1 VFGNLSEDIDTN
13 IYLNRR
19 HKFFSFFSL
28 NGNLIMNNVA
38 IFLRYLH
45 ASANTIACVVASF
58 VIAACGGDGD
68 SPFRSG
74 TAYVS
79 VEADPENI
87 DVGDKTFVRVRI
99 DDIKEEKF
107 FLKVR
112 FPPGLKYL
120 ERTSYIEIDG
130 RDESRNPDKNF
141 VGAEDGRNYIVY
153 FLSKEELGDERDT
166 TISFDLVGRGR
177 VSSGK
182 IEVDADLDDPSI
194 NNNEEVTA
202 ESPLFGAEAEAFI
215 QVR

>member
-1 VFGNLSEDIDTN
+1 MSLKH
-13 IYLNRR
+13 LN
-19 HKFFSFFSL
+19 
-28 NGNLIMNNVA
+28 
-38 IFLRYLH
+38 
-45 ASANTIACVVASF
+45 ASATAIACVIFSF
-58 VIAACGGDGD
+58 GLVACGSDGD
-68 SPFRSG
+68 NPFKSG

-79 VEADPENI
+79 IETDPENI

-99 DDIKEEKF
+99 DDIKEDKF
-107 FLKVR
+107 FLKIR
-112 FPPGLKYL
+112 FPIGLEYL

-130 RDESRNPDKNF
+130 RDESRNPDKIF
-141 VGAEDGRNYIVY
+141 VGAEDDRNYLVY
-153 FLSKEELGDERDT
+153 FLSKEELGDEHDT

-202 ESPLFGAEAEAFI
+202 ESPLFGAETEAFI